1 MPSKE
6 VQCSFLIVL
15 ELIKLWGLLKN
26 PGNVR
31 YVLYI
36 NFYVL
41 LSFAFHLQKNFYDVH
56 DDTHVFFLFQKDFDI
71 FQEHLFA
78 FYSFLL

>member
-71 FQEHLFA
+71 FHEHLFA